1 MANIPIVKIGT
12 DFTSFSKFTKNFSNF
27 KKQTAKP
34 QNIGFNVDKSSMA
47 VLKSIASDLRVIS
60 QIQMGIISKS
70 KRFRDVFESVKL
82 QNPVIDGTATDKT
95 DQKKISNF
103 SNAVSK
109 IAQFLKSV
117 SASGVKRSLAFGAR
131 AIPQPVKDKWGVFSN
146 RVSDVSKRIKENPLV
161 AKSSA
166 VFVDAIKKL
175 TSVMAKLT
183 AFSIRTGGTVLGSGI
198 GKLFGALKAIPIV
211 GGLALGAVTGS
222 LFGIGGA
229 TNRATGLRT
238 QARNTGLTTGQV
250 LAGKNVLDPYIDFNG
265 WAQQIAQEK
274 TSINSANIFQQLGV
288 GQNASTSDILV
299 AKMRKAAEI
308 ARGLMAQGKGN
319 LLDSDPFLK
328 QWGIPAVDAQA
339 LGRLS
344 PKELEQ
350 DVIGG
355 FEKQS
360 KNLNQD
366 DSTSKKLQD
375 LNTNLGIT
383 SDLIKNKFAAAIAT
397 IAPQI
402 EKLASFFQ
410 NLLNNIFDPKTFKNI
425 SDLFQGGAKKLGEF
439 LKDFNGIGSL
449 FGILKGIFGDYL
461 IKPLAKLI
469 KDSLIDPLIK
479 ALSEKI
485 ITPLTNLFRNLNP
498 FGNGGNPSIQKT
510 AYETRDFGPLL
521 QQPEWKTLPG
531 GIANDNKSSSEWKKN
546 QYLDNLNQKI
556 GLPPKFFQALRQLES
571 SNNDLAKNPGSSAA
585 GAFQLTKA
593 TQKDYGVKN
602 PYNFYESA
610 TGAGRYID
618 DAQHMFDNY
627 RKSIVSY
634 HMGKNGADKFFKRYG
649 ANWEANLKPQD
660 KEYLRKF
667 EQILIQ
673 LQRQQPQQVDI
684 NINNNT
690 ATSPVVNAGMA
701 SKRTTQL

>member
-12 DFTSFSKFTKNFSNF
+12 DFKSFSKFTKSFSNF
-27 KKQTAKP
+27 KKQAEKP
-34 QNIGFNVDKSSMA
+34 QNIGFKVDKSSITL
-47 VLKSIASDLRVIS
+47 LKTIAGDLRVIS

-103 SNAVSK
+103 SNVVSK
-109 IAQFLKSV
+109 IAQSLKSV
-117 SASGVKRSLAFGAR
+117 SVSGFKRSLAFGAR
-131 AIPQPVKDKWGVFSN
+131 AIPQPVKDKWGVFSHK
-146 RVSDVSKRIKENPLV
+146 VSSVSKRIKENPLV

-183 AFSIRTGGTVLGSGI
+183 AFSIRTGGSVLGSGI

-238 QARNTGLTTGQV
+238 QARNTGLSTGQV

-308 ARGLMAQGKGN
+308 AKEYDSQGHGN
-319 LLDSDPFLK
+319 LLDSNPFLK
-328 QWGIPAVDAQA
+328 QFGISAVDAQA
-339 LGRLS
+339 LGKLS

-350 DVIGG
+350 KIAQYQ
-355 FEKQS
+355 KQS
-360 KNLNQD
+360 NNLNQD
-366 DSTSKKLQD
+366 DSTNKKLQD
-375 LNTNLGIT
+375 LNTNLAIT
-383 SDLIKNKFAAAIAT
+383 SDLIKNKFAASIAT

-402 EKLASFFQ
+402 EKLATFFQ

-449 FGILKGIFGDYL
+449 FGILKGIFTDYL
-461 IKPLAKLI
+461 LAPLGKLI
-469 KDSLIDPLIK
+469 KEYMIEPLKDVLTQFLIV
-479 ALSEKI
+479 
-485 ITPLTNLFRNLNP
+485 PLTNLFISLNP
-498 FGNGGNPSIQKT
+498 FGGGGNPSIQKT
-510 AYETRDFGPLL
+510 AYKTQDFGPLL

-531 GIANDNKSSSEWKKN
+531 GIANDNKSSGEWKKN
-546 QYLDNLNQKI
+546 QYLNWANQKR
-556 GLPPKFFQALRQLES
+556 GLPSKFFQALRQLES
-571 SNNDLAKNPGSSAA
+571 GGNDLAENSKSSAK
-585 GAFQLTKA
+585 GAFQMTKA
-593 TQKDYGVKN
+593 ARKDFKVNN
-602 PYNFYESA
+602 PFNFYESA
-610 TGAGRYID
+610 DGAGRYID
-618 DAQHMFDNY
+618 EAHRRFKDI
-627 RKSIVSY
+627 RKDIVSY
-634 HMGKNGADKFFKRYG
+634 HWGMGNLEKHTKQYG
-649 ANWEANLKPQD
+649 ANWEANLPKSE

-690 ATSPVVNAGMA
+690 AASPVVNAGMA